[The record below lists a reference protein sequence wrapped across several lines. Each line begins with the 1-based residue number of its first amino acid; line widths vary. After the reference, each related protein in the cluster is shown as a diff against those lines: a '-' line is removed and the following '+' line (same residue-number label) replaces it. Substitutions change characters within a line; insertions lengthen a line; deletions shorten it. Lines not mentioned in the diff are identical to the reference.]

1 MTRKLS
7 PVALAVAATLGT
19 AAMALADQAA
29 PKPTPVAAAPA
40 PMNTPPPP
48 PPPSAAPAAPVAP
61 AKPLVAPP
69 GVAATVDGENISTD
83 DVKTFAYQVD
93 GANVVNTLIM
103 WKLLDQAAAR
113 SHIEVTSADVDAKKK
128 EIADQLK
135 PRTLDDV
142 IKQSHLTMD
151 FVNNK
156 LHHDI
161 EAEKLASVGVTN
173 TKMLHIHHLLIKV
186 SPAGMAPTGTEKQHT
201 DAEAK
206 ALIAKIQG
214 DLKAGKKFDDLAKQ
228 YSEDPS
234 NKDSGGD
241 LGIVDE
247 STSFDPNFLKAALAL
262 KKGEVTAE
270 PAKSVYGYHLIQCV
284 STSDDHPA
292 SENDQYA
299 DAAKRYKT
307 TQINRT
313 LPTFMQSLRE
323 KAKIVNYLGQ

>member
-1 MTRKLS
+1 MTRKLT
-7 PVALAVAATLGT
+7 PLAIAVAATLGT
-19 AAMALADQAA
+19 AAMAQADQTPAA
-29 PKPTPVAAAPA
+29 KTAAAAPGPA
-40 PMNTPPPP
+40 ATPAPPPP
-48 PPPSAAPAAPVAP
+48 PPPVAPTTPPAP

-69 GVAATVDGENISTD
+69 GVAATVDGENITTTE
-83 DVKTFAYQVD
+83 VKDFAYTVD

-103 WKLLDQAAAR
+103 WKLLDEAAAKQK
-113 SHIEVTSADVDAKKK
+113 IDVTDADVAAKKK

-151 FVNNK
+151 FVDKK

-161 EAEKLASVGVTN
+161 EAEKLAGVGVTS
-173 TKMLHIHHLLIKV
+173 TKMLHIKHILVKV
-186 SPAGMAPTGTEKQHT
+186 APAGMAPTAGEKQHT

-206 ALIAKIQG
+206 AIIAKIQA
-214 DLKAGKKFDDLAKQ
+214 DLKAGKKWDDLAKQ

-234 NKDSGGD
+234 NKDTGGD

-262 KKGEVTAE
+262 KKGDVTTE
-270 PAKSVYGYHLIQCV
+270 PAKSVYGYHLIECV

-292 SENDQYA
+292 TENA
-299 DAAKRYKT
+299 DYVTATNRYKQQ
-307 TQINRT
+307 QINRT
-313 LPTFMQSLRE
+313 LPMFMQSLRE
-323 KAKIVNYLGQ
+323 KANIVNYLGQ